1 MLLSIA
7 VKGCEGAMALLVC
20 IPMSPIALRI
30 RELRKRKD
38 WSQAELA
45 RRAGVNSS
53 VVNRAE
59 RGETDITMST
69 LEKMAKALGVSPRS
83 LIVSK

>member
-7 VKGCEGAMALLVC
+7 RKGCPTVRALLIC
-20 IPMSPIALRI
+20 RAMSPIALRI
-30 RELRKRKD
+30 RELRTRKG

-59 RGETDITMST
+59 RGETDVTMST
-69 LEKMAKALGVSPRS
+69 LEKLAKALGVSPRN
-83 LIVSK
+83 LIKP